1 LLFLDAVH
9 FVHCS
14 YLGSVWSKTRAY
26 LPSPS
31 GRQRRNI
38 LGAYNATTGQ
48 ITTLANDSYITAST
62 VRDMLCKL
70 SQQYAGRPITII
82 LDNAR
87 YQRCRLVTELAQE
100 LNITLCFLPPYSPNL
115 NLIERLW
122 RLVKNKCLYNKYYRT
137 FTEFKTAIDDCLAKL
152 ETDYKNDVMSMMT
165 LNFQTFEKDNVL
177 AL

>member
-1 LLFLDAVH
+1 MKYILSALF
-9 FVHCS
+9 S
-14 YLGSVWSKTRAY
+14 
-26 LPSPS
+26 
-31 GRQRRNI
+31 RRP
-38 LGAYNATTGQ
+38 
-48 ITTLANDSYITAST
+48 LAHGCWRS
-62 VRDMLCKL
+62 